1 MSAEFT
7 VKAYNKTPIWVRIF
21 AWSTILIYSFLTVAP
36 LAWLL
41 MSSFKPHREIARNIM
56 AWPKNPT
63 FSNFTK
69 AWTLGDFS
77 PLFFNSILYATI
89 TTIVTVFLAIST
101 SYAFAFIKSK
111 FTRFFYGFILIGLL
125 ITVHSTLIPL
135 YLVEVNLNLDNT
147 RIGILL
153 PYIAFAMPFAIYLG
167 VSFIKDIPAEI
178 FESAKMDGANHRQ
191 ILMKI
196 VFPISIPIAVTI
208 AIFTF
213 LGAWNEF
220 VLVYTLASDNAL
232 QTLPVG
238 INRLSGGKTPD
249 RGLQFASLVITTLPM
264 LFFYIA
270 FQRQLHK
277 GFAGGAVKG

>member
-1 MSAEFT
+1 MATEFT
-7 VKAYNKTPIWVRIF
+7 VKTYNKTPIWIRIF
-21 AWSTILIYSFLTVAP
+21 AWATILIYSFLTVAP
-36 LAWLL
+36 LAWLF
-41 MSSFKPHREIARNIM
+41 MSAFKPHREIARNIL
-56 AWPKNPT
+56 AWPQRAT
-63 FSNFTK
+63 FSNFAK

-77 PLFFNSILYATI
+77 PLFLNSILYAAV
-89 TTIVTVFLAIST
+89 TTVATVFLAIST
-101 SYAFAFIKSK
+101 AYAFSFIQSR
-111 FTRFFYGFILIGLL
+111 FTKFFYAFILIGLL

-135 YLVEVNLNLDNT
+135 YLVEVKLNLDNT
-147 RIGILL
+147 RMGILL
-153 PYIAFAMPFAIYLG
+153 PYIAFALPFAIYLG
-167 VSFIKDIPAEI
+167 VTFIKDIPPEL

-191 ILMKI
+191 ILFRI
-196 VFPISIPIAVTI
+196 VFPMSIPIAVTI

-220 VLVYTLASDNAL
+220 VLVYTLTSDNAL

-264 LFFYIA
+264 LIFYMA
-270 FQRQLHK
+270 FQRQLHS